1 MTMKLFRWQSRE
13 MLVKVGLQLAASTS
27 IIIVI
32 LIFVFLG
39 KEAFPFF
46 AKSNF
51 LSLFTTYWN
60 PVTFNQPEYGIIPL
74 LLGSLL
80 VTVISIIIA
89 VPLGV
94 VTAIYISEFARPA
107 EREILKPF
115 IELLAGIPS
124 VVLGFFGLVVLAPLI
139 KNIFGLSTG
148 TSALTAS
155 LLLALMALPTIIT
168 LAEDAIKS
176 VPFSYREAAMAIG
189 ATKLQT
195 AWTVT
200 FPAALSG
207 ILSGIMLGVGRV
219 IGETMA
225 VLMVSGNSPIITF
238 NPLSTVRTM
247 TATIAAEMGEVSF
260 GSTHYNA
267 LFVIGIILL
276 MFTFAL
282 VQISQRLLRGQ
293 IRE

>member
-1 MTMKLFRWQSRE
+1 MRIGWQSKE
-13 MLVKVGLQLAASTS
+13 TMVKFGLQMAASTS
-27 IIIVI
+27 ILIVI

-46 AKSNF
+46 TKTNF
-51 LSLFTTYWN
+51 FELFGTNWN
-60 PVTFNQPEYGIIPL
+60 PVSFESPQFGIMPL
-74 LLGSLL
+74 LAGSLL
-80 VTVISIIIA
+80 VTFISILIA
-89 VPLGV
+89 VPLGI
-94 VTAIYISEFARPA
+94 VTAVYISEFSKNI

-124 VVLGFFGLVVLAPLI
+124 VVLGFFGLVVLAPMV
-139 KNIFGLSTG
+139 KSIFGLSTG

-176 VPFSYREAAMAIG
+176 VPFSYREASIAMG

-195 AWTVT
+195 AWNVTV
-200 FPAALSG
+200 PAALSG
-207 ILSGIMLGVGRV
+207 ILSGVMLGVGRV

-225 VLMVSGNSPIITF
+225 VLMVSGNSPVVTI

-247 TATIAAEMGEVSF
+247 TATIAAEMGEVQF
-260 GSTHYNA
+260 GDIHYNA
-267 LFVIGIILL
+267 LFVIGIVLL
-276 MFTFAL
+276 LFTFVL
-282 VQISQRLLRGQ
+282 VQISQRLLKGQ

>member
-1 MTMKLFRWQSRE
+1 MRFGWQKKE
-13 MLVKVGLQLAASTS
+13 GFVKFGLMMAASTT
-27 IIIVI
+27 I
-32 LIFVFLG
+32 LIVLLIFLFLG

-46 AKSNF
+46 AKTNF
-51 LSLFTTYWN
+51 FSLFSANWN
-60 PVTFNQPEYGIIPL
+60 PVTFGTPEYGILPL
-74 LLGSLL
+74 LCGSLL
-80 VTVISIIIA
+80 VTFLAILIA

-94 VTAIYISEFARPA
+94 VTAVYISEFSRPF

-124 VVLGFFGLVVLAPLI
+124 VVMGFFGLVVLSPI
-139 KNIFGLSTG
+139 VKNIFGLSTG

-176 VPFSYREAAMAIG
+176 VPFSYREGSFAMG

-195 AWTVT
+195 AWQVTV
-200 FPAALSG
+200 PAAMSG
-207 ILSGIMLGVGRV
+207 ILSGILLGVGRV

-225 VLMVSGNSPIITF
+225 VLMVSGNSPVLTA

-247 TATIAAEMGEVSF
+247 TATIAAEMGEVRF
-260 GSTHYNA
+260 GDTHYNA
-267 LFVIGIILL
+267 LFVIGVVLL
-276 MFTFAL
+276 LFTFLL
-282 VQISQRLLRGQ
+282 VQLSQRLLKGQ

>member
-1 MTMKLFRWQSRE
+1 MRLFGWQSKER
-13 MLVKVGLQLAASTS
+13 MVKFSLQLAASTS
-27 IIIVI
+27 ILIVI

-46 AKSNF
+46 LKSNVF
-51 LSLFTTYWN
+51 SLFTTYWN
-60 PVTFNQPEYGIIPL
+60 PVTFGTPEYGIIPL
-74 LLGSLL
+74 LVGSLL
-80 VTVISIIIA
+80 VTIISIIIA
-89 VPLGV
+89 VPLGI
-94 VTAIYISEFARPA
+94 VTAIYISEFAKPA

-176 VPFSYREAAMAIG
+176 VPFSYREASIAIG

-195 AWTVT
+195 AWAVT

-207 ILSGIMLGVGRV
+207 ILSGIMLGIGRV

-225 VLMVSGNSPIITF
+225 VLMVSGNSPVITL
-238 NPLSTVRTM
+238 NPLSTIRTM

-267 LFVIGIILL
+267 LFMIGIFLL
-276 MFTFAL
+276 LFTFML
-282 VQISQRLLRGQ
+282 VQISQRLLKGQ

>member
-1 MTMKLFRWQSRE
+1 MRFGWQSKE
-13 MLVKVGLQLAASTS
+13 TMVKFGLQMAASTS
-27 IIIVI
+27 ILIVI
-32 LIFVFLG
+32 LVFVFLG

-46 AKSNF
+46 AKTN
-51 LSLFTTYWN
+51 LLDLFGTTWN
-60 PVTFNQPEYGIIPL
+60 PVSFSTPEHGILPL
-74 LLGSLL
+74 LAGSLL
-80 VTVISIIIA
+80 VTVLAIVVA
-89 VPLGV
+89 VPLGL
-94 VTAIYISEFARPA
+94 VTAVYISEFSRNA

-124 VVLGFFGLVVLAPLI
+124 VVLGFFGLVVLAPLV

-176 VPFSYREAAMAIG
+176 VPFSYREASLAMG

-195 AWTVT
+195 AWNVTV
-200 FPAALSG
+200 PAAMSG
-207 ILSGIMLGVGRV
+207 ILSGIMLGIGRV

-225 VLMVSGNSPIITF
+225 VLMVSGNSPVMTI

-247 TATIAAEMGEVSF
+247 TATIAAEMGEVQF
-260 GSTHYNA
+260 GEIHYNA
-267 LFVIGIILL
+267 LFVIGIVLL
-276 MFTFAL
+276 LFTFTL

>member
-1 MTMKLFRWQSRE
+1 MRFGWQSKE
-13 MLVKVGLQLAASTS
+13 TMVKFGLQMAASTS
-27 IIIVI
+27 ILIVI

-46 AKSNF
+46 TKAN
-51 LSLFTTYWN
+51 LLDLFGTNWN
-60 PVTFNQPEYGIIPL
+60 PVSFGSPEFGILPL
-74 LLGSLL
+74 LAGSLL
-80 VTVISIIIA
+80 VTFLAILIA
-89 VPLGV
+89 VPLGLI
-94 VTAIYISEFARPA
+94 TAVYISEFSKNA

-124 VVLGFFGLVVLAPLI
+124 VVLGFFGLVVLAPLV
-139 KNIFGLSTG
+139 KQVFGLSTG

-176 VPFSYREAAMAIG
+176 VPFSYREASLAMG

-195 AWTVT
+195 AWNVTV
-200 FPAALSG
+200 PAAMSG
-207 ILSGIMLGVGRV
+207 ILSGIMLGIGRV

-225 VLMVSGNSPIITF
+225 VLMVSGNSPVLTV

-247 TATIAAEMGEVSF
+247 TATIAAEMGEVQF
-260 GSTHYNA
+260 GEIHYNV
-267 LFVIGIILL
+267 LFVIGIVLL
-276 MFTFAL
+276 LFTFTL

>member
-1 MTMKLFRWQSRE
+1 MRFSWQSKE
-13 MLVKVGLQLAASTS
+13 TLVKFGLQMAASTS
-27 IIIVI
+27 ILIVI

-46 AKSNF
+46 TKAN
-51 LSLFTTYWN
+51 LLDLFGTNWN
-60 PVTFNQPEYGIIPL
+60 PVSFGTPEFGILPL
-74 LLGSLL
+74 LAGSLL
-80 VTVISIIIA
+80 VTFLAILIA
-89 VPLGV
+89 VPLGL
-94 VTAIYISEFARPA
+94 VTAVYISEFSKNA

-139 KNIFGLSTG
+139 KQVFGLSTG

-176 VPFSYREAAMAIG
+176 VPFSYREASLAMG

-195 AWTVT
+195 AWNVTV
-200 FPAALSG
+200 PAAMSG
-207 ILSGIMLGVGRV
+207 ILSGIMLGIGRV

-225 VLMVSGNSPIITF
+225 VLMVSGNSPVLTV

-247 TATIAAEMGEVSF
+247 TATIAAEMGEVQF
-260 GSTHYNA
+260 GEIHYNA
-267 LFVIGIILL
+267 LFVIGIVLL
-276 MFTFAL
+276 LFTFSL

>member
-1 MTMKLFRWQSRE
+1 MRFGWQKKE
-13 MLVKVGLQLAASTS
+13 GFVKFGLMMAASTT
-27 IIIVI
+27 I
-32 LIFVFLG
+32 LIVLLIFLFLG

-46 AKSNF
+46 TKTNFFNLFGSN
-51 LSLFTTYWN
+51 WN
-60 PVTFNQPEYGIIPL
+60 PVTFGTPEYGILPL
-74 LLGSLL
+74 LCGSLIVTFLALL
-80 VTVISIIIA
+80 VA

-94 VTAIYISEFARPA
+94 VTAVYISEFSRPF

-124 VVLGFFGLVVLAPLI
+124 VVMGFFGLVVLSPI
-139 KNIFGLSTG
+139 VKNIFGLSTG
-148 TSALTAS
+148 TSALTAA

-176 VPFSYREAAMAIG
+176 VPFSYREGSFAMG

-195 AWTVT
+195 AWQVTV
-200 FPAALSG
+200 PAAMSG
-207 ILSGIMLGVGRV
+207 ILSGILLGVGRV

-225 VLMVSGNSPIITF
+225 VLMVSGNSPVITA

-247 TATIAAEMGEVSF
+247 TATIAAEMGEVRF
-260 GSTHYNA
+260 GDTHYNA
-267 LFVIGIILL
+267 LFVIGVVLL
-276 MFTFAL
+276 LFTFLL
-282 VQISQRLLRGQ
+282 VQLSQRLLKGQ

>member
-1 MTMKLFRWQSRE
+1 MRFGWQKKE
-13 MLVKVGLQLAASTS
+13 GFVKFGLMMAASTT
-27 IIIVI
+27 I
-32 LIFVFLG
+32 LIVLLIFLFLG

-46 AKSNF
+46 TKTNFFNLFGSN
-51 LSLFTTYWN
+51 WN
-60 PVTFNQPEYGIIPL
+60 PVTYGTPEYGILPL
-74 LLGSLL
+74 LCGSLL
-80 VTVISIIIA
+80 VTFLALLVA

-94 VTAIYISEFARPA
+94 VTAVYISEFSRPF

-124 VVLGFFGLVVLAPLI
+124 VVMGFFGLVVLSPI
-139 KNIFGLSTG
+139 VKNIFGLSTG
-148 TSALTAS
+148 TSALTAA

-176 VPFSYREAAMAIG
+176 VPFSYHEGSFAMG

-195 AWTVT
+195 AWQVTV
-200 FPAALSG
+200 PAAMSG
-207 ILSGIMLGVGRV
+207 ILSGILLGVGRV

-225 VLMVSGNSPIITF
+225 VLMVSGNSPVITA

-247 TATIAAEMGEVSF
+247 TATIAAEMGEVRF
-260 GSTHYNA
+260 GDTHYNA
-267 LFVIGIILL
+267 LFVIGVVLL
-276 MFTFAL
+276 LFTFLL
-282 VQISQRLLRGQ
+282 VQLSQRLLKGQ

>member
-1 MTMKLFRWQSRE
+1 MAMRIGWQAKES
-13 MLVKVGLQLAASTS
+13 LVKIGLMLAASTS
-27 IIIVI
+27 ILIVA

-46 AKSNF
+46 TKTNIF
-51 LSLFTTYWN
+51 ELFGTNWN
-60 PVTFNQPEYGIIPL
+60 PVTFGTPEFGMVPL
-74 LLGSLL
+74 FSGTLL
-80 VTVISIIIA
+80 VTVLALIIA

-94 VTAIYISEFARPA
+94 VTAVYISEFSRPV

-124 VVLGFFGLVVLAPLI
+124 VVLGFFGLVVLAPLV
-139 KNIFGLSTG
+139 KGMFGLSTG
-148 TSALTAS
+148 TSALTSA

-168 LAEDAIKS
+168 LSEDAIKS
-176 VPFSYREAAMAIG
+176 VPFSYREGSLAMG

-195 AWTVT
+195 AWLVTV
-200 FPAALSG
+200 PAGLSG
-207 ILSGIMLGVGRV
+207 ILSGVLLGVGRV

-225 VLMVSGNSPIITF
+225 VLMVSGNSPVVTI

-247 TATIAAEMGEVSF
+247 TATIAAEMGEVHF
-260 GSTHYNA
+260 GDLHYNA
-267 LFVIGIILL
+267 LFVIGVILL
-276 MFTFAL
+276 VFTFAL
-282 VQISQRLLRGQ
+282 VQISQRLLKGQ

>member
-1 MTMKLFRWQSRE
+1 MRIGWQSKE
-13 MLVKVGLQLAASTS
+13 TMVKLGLQLAASTS
-27 IIIVI
+27 ILIVI

-46 AKSNF
+46 TKTSF
-51 LSLFTTYWN
+51 LELFGTTWN
-60 PVTFNQPEYGIIPL
+60 PVSFGTPEYGIIPL
-74 LLGSLL
+74 LVGSLL
-80 VTVISIIIA
+80 VTFISILIA
-89 VPLGV
+89 VPLGI
-94 VTAIYISEFARPA
+94 VTAVYISEFSKSI

-124 VVLGFFGLVVLAPLI
+124 VVLGFFGLVVLAPMV
-139 KNIFGLSTG
+139 KSIFGLSTG

-168 LAEDAIKS
+168 LAEDAIKA
-176 VPFSYREAAMAIG
+176 VPFSYREASIAMG

-195 AWTVT
+195 AWKVTV
-200 FPAALSG
+200 PAALSG
-207 ILSGIMLGVGRV
+207 ILSGVMLGIGRV

-225 VLMVSGNSPIITF
+225 VLMVSGNSPVVTI

-247 TATIAAEMGEVSF
+247 TATIAAEMGEVQF
-260 GSTHYNA
+260 GEVHYNS
-267 LFVIGIILL
+267 LFVIGIVLL
-276 MFTFAL
+276 LFTFVL
-282 VQISQRLLRGQ
+282 VQISQRLLKGQ